1 MNSAH
6 SKDELCSF
14 KTVGVVT
21 SGRSKMAVILYIYR
35 LISKVVGSLFNYM
48 ILLSHNFLLLLGLR
62 NIVVPLSV

>member
-35 LISKVVGSLFNYM
+35 FSFI
-48 ILLSHNFLLLLGLR
+48 ILTDSNQ
-62 NIVVPLSV
+62 NEVAET

>member
-21 SGRSKMAVILYIYR
+21 SGRSKMAVILYIYIDLAGR
-35 LISKVVGSLFNYM
+35 VENLRFSWYTAVCEV
-48 ILLSHNFLLLLGLR
+48 FL
-62 NIVVPLSV
+62 

>member
-21 SGRSKMAVILYIYR
+21 SGRSKMAVILYIYKYIYITAIFD
-35 LISKVVGSLFNYM
+35 LPDLTTPTVLKLQCLSLE
-48 ILLSHNFLLLLGLR
+48 
-62 NIVVPLSV
+62 

>member
-21 SGRSKMAVILYIYR
+21 SGRSKMAVILYIYIEYRYR
-35 LISKVVGSLFNYM
+35 LQQIRLQGAACIKADSTQCSQYLK
-48 ILLSHNFLLLLGLR
+48 
-62 NIVVPLSV
+62 